1 MIRRERFTFEFSSS
15 QRLKKALFAFG
26 SRQDAT
32 VKLFLDGNTHPD
44 PYGAFDA
51 LLALDP
57 ENTINIEQAV
67 SGDWKRLNA
76 WQKDQKDW
84 CFGHIAYDFKNAEEN
99 LQSQN
104 PDFIGF
110 PEAHFFVPGR
120 LLFVNNNTLTG
131 LYIKH
136 KAQHWTQDL
145 QQIKDL
151 YQDVAQQELEQKAS
165 GSSGGFTFDCDSG
178 IELKGR
184 WSKKQYTE
192 KFDQIQKHIQR
203 GDIYET
209 NFCQEFYREHIALD
223 PVALFEKLNA
233 FSKAPFSAYYQVN
246 HCFALCASPERYLTK
261 KGTALISQPIK
272 GTLKRLSDPKR
283 DQIAVDDF
291 VQNPKERRENIMIT
305 DLVRNDLSRVAAR
318 DSVRVKELCALKSY
332 AHVHQMVTTVTA
344 QLKQGLDAVEALRT
358 TFPMGSMTGV
368 PKIRALQLME
378 DFEAHKR
385 GLYSGTIGYFTPEGD
400 FDFNVV
406 IRTLLY
412 NQKAQYLSLSV
423 GGALTS
429 SANAQDE
436 YQECLLKA
444 ESLRT
449 VLSRG

>member
-1 MIRRERFTFEFSSS
+1 MTQRERFTFEFSSS
-15 QRLKKALFAFG
+15 QRLKKALFKFG
-26 SRQDAT
+26 SKQGDSK
-32 VKLFLDGNTHPD
+32 VKLFLDGNAHQD
-44 PYGAFDA
+44 PHGTFDA

-57 ENTINIEQAV
+57 ADIFNIDYSV
-67 SGDWKRLNA
+67 SGDWERLNT
-76 WQKDQKDW
+76 WQKNQKDW
-84 CFGHIAYDFKNAEEN
+84 CFGHIAYDFKNAQEN
-99 LQSQN
+99 LRSHN
-104 PDFIGF
+104 SDFIGF
-110 PEAHFFVPGR
+110 PEAHFFVPNR
-120 LLFVNNNTLTG
+120 LFLVHNNILTG
-131 LYIKH
+131 LYLMDN
-136 KAQHWTQDL
+136 AQHWTKDL
-145 QQIKDL
+145 QQITEL
-151 YQDVAQQELEQKAS
+151 YQDSRDHDQENKRF
-165 GSSGGFTFDCDSG
+165 GNDFG

-184 WSKKQYTE
+184 WTQKQYTQ
-192 KFDQIQKHIQR
+192 KFEQIQKHIQR

-209 NFCQEFYREHIALD
+209 NFCQEFYRDHVTLNPAT
-223 PVALFEKLNA
+223 LFEKLNA

-246 HCFALCASPERYLTK
+246 HCYALCASPERYLTK
-261 KGTALISQPIK
+261 KGRTLISQPIK

-283 DQIAVDDF
+283 DQAGVVDF

-318 DSVRVKELCALKSY
+318 DTVTVQELCGLRTY
-332 AHVHQMVTTVTA
+332 AHVHQLVTTVSA
-344 QLKQGLDAVEALRT
+344 QMKEGLDPVQALKM

-412 NQKAQYLSLSV
+412 NEKDQYLSLSV

-429 SANAQDE
+429 TANAQDE